1 MDTVPLDVSDSQV
14 DEAQE
19 LEEDLRL
26 AEKVAPLFCKFLLYA
41 STTHFIFEVEEPDL
55 GKDQYHTMMW
65 YPGKSIAERRKHEYM
80 DTHLNIC
87 TQSVACPSMSSNN
100 SDSEGENC

>member
-26 AEKVAPLFCKFLLYA
+26 AEKVAPFFCKFLLYA

-55 GKDQYHTMMW
+55 
-65 YPGKSIAERRKHEYM
+65 
-80 DTHLNIC
+80 
-87 TQSVACPSMSSNN
+87 
-100 SDSEGENC
+100 